1 MKKGNKILMTSLMS
15 VLVMSMNAMPVLA
28 EETTSNEKDIVVLY
42 TNDIHCGVNEEKSMG
57 ISGVAAYKA
66 EMAKEYG

>member
-28 EETTSNEKDIVVLY
+28 EETTSKEKDIVVLY
-42 TNDIHCGVNEEKSMG
+42 TNDIHCGVNEEKSM
-57 ISGVAAYKA
+57 
-66 EMAKEYG
+66 AKNKLL